1 MATHD
6 NDLRRR
12 YREID
17 FVSEFQKYWAYFN
30 KWFKTE
36 TKKPDDRKSIEA
48 LKKNKRVRKI
58 IADLL
63 TESQK
68 HIPLFNSPA
77 RDLVAY
83 LAENK
88 ISIFVRECWLC
99 SIIRKQLNLF
109 NPEYVNMVRG
119 TTTVHITIQEFR
131 HLYSLCRKME
141 ARLEFMSEP
150 EVFMSRLFEI
160 GQIRHVGS
168 CFYGEPQVASA
179 MQSRLYDAIWNSI
192 ENDALLA
199 TLSDLKIST
208 HKPGIC
214 SDVLEMLYLVR
225 NNTVHGTLDF
235 VDKTHNAA
243 SRSGAFLLQAII
255 EKLV

>member
-36 TKKPDDRKSIEA
+36 TKKSRDRESIEA
-48 LKKNKRVRKI
+48 LKKDKRMRKI

-63 TESQK
+63 TEGQK
-68 HIPLFNSPA
+68 HVPLFNSPA

-88 ISIFVRECWLC
+88 ISIFVRDCWLC
-99 SIIRKQLNLF
+99 SIIRTQLNLF
-109 NPEYVNMVRG
+109 NPKSVNRVHG
-119 TTTVHITIQEFR
+119 TATVHITIQEYR
-131 HLYSLCRKME
+131 HVYCLCREME
-141 ARLEFMSEP
+141 ARREFMSEP
-150 EVFMSRLFEI
+150 EVSMSRLFEA

-168 CFYGEPQVASA
+168 CFYGEPQVASV

-199 TLSDLKIST
+199 TLSGLKKST
-208 HKPGIC
+208 HKSGIC

-225 NNTVHGTLDF
+225 NNAVHGTLDF
-235 VDKTHNAA
+235 IDKTHNVV
-243 SRSGAFLLQAII
+243 SRSGVFLLQAII